1 MGDAEVTAS
10 QVVLDTGT
18 RTLVPRIPGIESV
31 PFLHAGN
38 WLDPLKLRSIT
49 PDPLGGE
56 LLHHFR
62 ASVAALQPKLTT
74 PAQQLAEYAAKRRA
88 LF

>member
-1 MGDAEVTAS
+1 VT
-10 QVVLDTGT
+10 QDGQ
-18 RTLVPRIPGIESV
+18 
-31 PFLHAGN
+31 

-56 LLHHFR
+56 LLASFR
-62 ASVAALQPKLTT
+62 AAVASLRPRLAT